1 MVYFFSQIANIS
13 LNQLGFNRVKFWS
26 LESIFLYIFS
36 KKILNKIMY
45 KHQKMSIIAMII
57 FCTSIY
63 FINSLLPYDNKDC
76 SNLSDDKK
84 KECQIINQT
93 VYNDISN
100 KLGWYFIPIT
110 IIIYLLGM
118 IGNSFSTV
126 STKWLMDIKYITFSR
141 ILLYIGVVGF
151 VCSIIVLF
159 IFSNIPCNQNNEFVN
174 YICRFQYENQFYYD
188 NYKNLGQME
197 INSKL
202 YIDVF
207 IIIPLFVISS
217 FLYIFFDLL
226 IIVNL
231 DPFYLI
237 PIDCVIYFII
247 EIIIY
252 IKTYPITNKYMDAKF
267 SLQLL
272 SNGFS
277 IFLLGIY
284 LEIFELH
291 FWNLDLFLRRY
302 IIKREVKDKNEIL
315 LKDIHDDVEE
325 KLE

>member
-1 MVYFFSQIANIS
+1 
-13 LNQLGFNRVKFWS
+13 
-26 LESIFLYIFS
+26 
-36 KKILNKIMY
+36 
-45 KHQKMSIIAMII
+45 
-57 FCTSIY
+57 
-63 FINSLLPYDNKDC
+63 
-76 SNLSDDKK
+76 
-84 KECQIINQT
+84 
-93 VYNDISN
+93 
-100 KLGWYFIPIT
+100 
-110 IIIYLLGM
+110 
-118 IGNSFSTV
+118 
-126 STKWLMDIKYITFSR
+126 
-141 ILLYIGVVGF
+141 
-151 VCSIIVLF
+151 
-159 IFSNIPCNQNNEFVN
+159 
-174 YICRFQYENQFYYD
+174 
-188 NYKNLGQME
+188 
-197 INSKL
+197 
-202 YIDVF
+202 
-207 IIIPLFVISS
+207 
-217 FLYIFFDLL
+217 
-226 IIVNL
+226 VNL

-277 IFLLGIY
+277 IFLLWIY